1 MYPDLYKG
9 LKLRPEDLVNY
20 DSPLVGFDGK
30 TVIPRGMIRLLVQ
43 VGLKVVEVNFIV
55 VDAYSPYSTILA
67 RPWLHAM
74 ETISSTLHLKVKC
87 PSEGHDEELIGS
99 QTMARQCLVAAIRH
113 QSIGE
118 PLEIPERAL

>member
-55 VDAYSPYSTILA
+55 VDA
-67 RPWLHAM
+67 
-74 ETISSTLHLKVKC
+74 
-87 PSEGHDEELIGS
+87 
-99 QTMARQCLVAAIRH
+99 
-113 QSIGE
+113 
-118 PLEIPERAL
+118 